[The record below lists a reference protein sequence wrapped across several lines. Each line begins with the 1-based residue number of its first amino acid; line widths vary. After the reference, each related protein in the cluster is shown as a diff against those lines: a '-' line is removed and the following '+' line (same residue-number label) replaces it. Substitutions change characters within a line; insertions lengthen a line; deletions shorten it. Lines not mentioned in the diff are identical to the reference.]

1 MTIYNSI
8 LNLGIIFYIVERWNE
23 RFFIDNF
30 WVSEQLEHR
39 QGLSGCSQYRVC
51 QLILEF
57 VLQLDLRVHDAVRGF
72 RVDLDVQV
80 DEVSQRADLAL
91 VIEHDFVCRF
101 VFQHPDKRR
110 LVAGVLLDLEHVV
123 NCFVFWVVVQLRCND
138 VSWEFAF
145 ESPNAVCFSEI
156 VLRAISWC
164 LAGFWVECLFD
175 NGGPCISKHENSV
188 F

>member
-1 MTIYNSI
+1 MNHNLTLNFDVI
-8 LNLGIIFYIVERWNE
+8 LYIVERRNE
-23 RFFIDNF
+23 RFLIDNS
-30 WVSEQLEHR
+30 WGPEQLEHR
-39 QGLSGCSQYRVC
+39 QALSGCSNYRVR
-51 QLILEF
+51 QLALQLA
-57 VLQLDLRVHDAVRGF
+57 LQLDLRVYDVIRGF

-80 DEVSQRADLAL
+80 DKVSQSADLAR
-91 VIEHDFVCRF
+91 VVEYYFVCRF
-101 VFQHPDKRR
+101 VFQHSDKRR
-110 LVAGVLLDLEHVV
+110 LLAGVLLDLEHVV

-138 VSWEFAF
+138 VCWEFAF

-188 F
+188 I